1 MESSSGPDG
10 TVWWAKFGLQAN
22 SLFSTASLYK
32 VDNTDL
38 SEHDSTDLKMVKLL
52 QFLGGYLWVFTV
64 VLVLVGTM
72 YLQHTFTGFPSSSP
86 PQTYIGSVVISM
98 NPYRSLPIYTPEKVE
113 EYRNRNFYELSP
125 HMWVGSLDMTITNTV
140 YFIDPWGGGVVP
152 EVNGG
157 FFVKRFIHWSTESE
171 MSQSVWM
178 FTN

>member
-1 MESSSGPDG
+1 MYKIII
-10 TVWWAKFGLQAN
+10 W
-22 SLFSTASLYK
+22 SLFWNPVQGQMGPFGGPNLACRPTVYFP
-32 VDNTDL
+32 
-38 SEHDSTDLKMVKLL
+38 LL
-52 QFLGGYLWVFTV
+52 HCIRWTTLTCLNMILQTWKWWNYYNFWGGYLWVFTV

-140 YFIDPWGGGVVP
+140 YFIDPWGGG
-152 EVNGG
+152 GYLQ
-157 FFVKRFIHWSTESE
+157 STR
-171 MSQSVWM
+171 
-178 FTN
+178 NI